1 MLKKIFSEKSFFKLL
16 IQTLN
21 VINKRGRRKFINLLI
36 LVILQ
41 AVFDVISLASLVPLI
56 QLISDRSVLEE
67 YLENIFNRVLNIS
80 ILENNSNLSLLIYI
94 PFIVIIIMIISTIIR
109 LYVVYRTNKFIEDTR
124 HQIASKLMDGYI
136 YGSINLNS
144 NTAEIA
150 KSILSEVDQFIIIVF
165 QPTILMLTNL
175 LVLIAIVI
183 YLFYSN
189 LIASV
194 SSLILLVSFYFTFYI
209 FSKRKL
215 NLEGYKSEKANRG
228 RFSTAIESFNSI
240 KDIKIYSAEYYF
252 SNRFKIFSKV
262 FAKTNATYSTL
273 VASPKYILEML
284 VFIGLAFGI
293 LFISLSN
300 SSNFT
305 SLPLLS
311 IFAFA
316 AYRAQP
322 ALSNIIYGINSIE
335 YGSKIISNLFNALN
349 DAEAK
354 KNKSEYSKINVKND
368 LNIKNSLTLKDID
381 FIYDYNNKGI
391 KDINIC
397 IECPSLFLLVGP
409 SGSGKS
415 TLLNIISGIIKPQ
428 KGEIIFFKKGS
439 QTFPKISYL
448 NQEYS
453 LFNTTIAE
461 NIAFGVEK
469 QNINYVHLKA
479 VLKQVE
485 LYNYVRTLK
494 NKVHEKV
501 GENGCNLSIGQ
512 RQRVALARALYF
524 NPDIL
529 ILDEP
534 TSSIDTK
541 NERKIISTI
550 INLSKEIIVIMATHK
565 INFMPENIKVGHL
578 NKNKFEI
585 KNIKEYVKEISNNN

>member
-67 YLENIFNRVLNIS
+67 YLENIFNSVLNIS

-124 HQIASKLMDGYI
+124 HQISSKLMDGYI

-349 DAEAK
+349 NAEAK

-368 LNIKNSLTLKDID
+368 LNIKNSLTLKDIEL
-381 FIYDYNNKGI
+381 IYDYNNKGI

-439 QTFPKISYL
+439 QTFPKVSYL

>member
-1 MLKKIFSEKSFFKLL
+1 MFKKIFLRKTFFKLL

-21 VINKRGRRKFINLLI
+21 VINKRGKRKLINLLI

-56 QLISDRSVLEE
+56 QIISDKSALEE
-67 YLENIFNRVLNIS
+67 YLENVFNRVLNIS
-80 ILENNSNLSLLIYI
+80 ILENNNDLSLLIYI

-109 LYVVYRTNKFIEDTR
+109 LYVVFKTNKFIEETR
-124 HQIASKLMDGYI
+124 HQIASRLMDGYI
-136 YGSINLNS
+136 YGSIKLNS

-175 LVLIAIVI
+175 LVLIAII
-183 YLFYSN
+183 LYLFCSN
-189 LIASV
+189 LKASV
-194 SSLILLVSFYFTFYI
+194 SSLILLISFYFAFYI

-273 VASPKYILEML
+273 VATPKYLLEML
-284 VFIGLAFGI
+284 VFIGLAVAI

-305 SLPLLS
+305 TLPLLG

-349 DAEAK
+349 NAESK
-354 KNKSEYSKINVKND
+354 KKSENLKIKVRDNFGLKS
-368 LNIKNSLTLKDID
+368 SLTLKDIEL
-381 FIYDYNNKGI
+381 IYDHNNKGI
-391 KDINIC
+391 KDINFC
-397 IECPSLFLLVGP
+397 LKCPSLFLLVGP

-428 KGEIIFFKKGS
+428 KGEIIFCKKGS
-439 QTFPKISYL
+439 KALPKVSYL

-453 LFNTTIAE
+453 LFDTTIAE

-469 QNINYVHLKA
+469 QNINYVHLKE
-479 VLKQVE
+479 VLMKAE

-529 ILDEP
+529 LLDEP

-541 NERKIISTI
+541 NEKKIINTI
-550 INLSKEIIVIMATHK
+550 INLSKNIIVIMATHK
-565 INFMPENIKVGHL
+565 INFIPDDIKVGYL
-578 NKNKFEI
+578 NNDKFEI
-585 KNIKEYVKEISNNN
+585 KNINEYAKENPNNK

>member
-1 MLKKIFSEKSFFKLL
+1 M
-16 IQTLN
+16 
-21 VINKRGRRKFINLLI
+21 
-36 LVILQ
+36 
-41 AVFDVISLASLVPLI
+41 ASLVPLI

-194 SSLILLVSFYFTFYI
+194 SSLILLVSFYFSFYI

-349 DAEAK
+349 NAEAK

-368 LNIKNSLTLKDID
+368 LNIKNSLTLKDIEL
-381 FIYDYNNKGI
+381 IYDYNNKGI

-439 QTFPKISYL
+439 QTFPKVSYL

>member
-67 YLENIFNRVLNIS
+67 YLENIFNSVLNIS

-124 HQIASKLMDGYI
+124 HQISSKLMDGYI

-349 DAEAK
+349 NAEAK

-368 LNIKNSLTLKDID
+368 LNIKNSLTLKDIEL
-381 FIYDYNNKGI
+381 IYDYNNKGI

-439 QTFPKISYL
+439 QTFPKVSYL

-453 LFNTTIAE
+453 LFDTTIAE

>member
-194 SSLILLVSFYFTFYI
+194 SSLILLVSFYFSFYI

-349 DAEAK
+349 NAEAK

-368 LNIKNSLTLKDID
+368 LNIKNSLTLKDIEL
-381 FIYDYNNKGI
+381 IYDYNNKGI

-439 QTFPKISYL
+439 QTFPKVSYL

>member
-1 MLKKIFSEKSFFKLL
+1 MFKKIFSRISFFKLL
-16 IQTLN
+16 IKTLN
-21 VINKRGRRKFINLLI
+21 VINKRERRKFINLLI
-36 LVILQ
+36 LVIIQ

-56 QLISDRSVLEE
+56 QIISNRRVLEE
-67 YLENIFNRVLNIS
+67 YLENIANRLLNIS
-80 ILENNSNLSLLIYI
+80 IIENNSDLSILIYV

-109 LYVVYRTNKFIEDTR
+109 LYVVFRTNKFIEDTR
-124 HQIASKLMDGYI
+124 YQIASRLMDGYI
-136 YGSINLNS
+136 YGSIKLNA

-165 QPTILMLTNL
+165 QPTILMLTNF
-175 LVLIAIVI
+175 LVLIAIAL

-189 LIASV
+189 LTASI
-194 SSLILLVSFYFTFYI
+194 SSLLLLISFYFAFYI

-215 NLEGYKSEKANRG
+215 NLEGYKSEKANKG
-228 RFSTAIESFNSI
+228 RFSTAIESFKSI

-252 SNRFKIFSKV
+252 SNRFKMFSKV

-284 VFIGLAFGI
+284 VFIGLAIAI
-293 LFISLSN
+293 LFITLSN
-300 SSNFT
+300 SSNFK
-305 SLPLLS
+305 SLPLLG

-335 YGSKIISNLFNALN
+335 YGSKIISNLFKALDNA
-349 DAEAK
+349 EVK
-354 KNKSEYSKINVKND
+354 KKSENLKIKVRND
-368 LNIKNSLTLKDID
+368 FSFKSSLTFKDIEL
-381 FIYDYNNKGI
+381 IYDHNNKGI
-391 KDINIC
+391 KNINFSL
-397 IECPSLFLLVGP
+397 ECPSLFLLVGP

-428 KGEIIFFKKGS
+428 KGEIIFCKKGS
-439 QTFPKISYL
+439 KSLPKVSYL

-453 LFNTTIAE
+453 LFDTTIAE

-469 QNINYVHLKA
+469 QNINYAQLKA
-479 VLKQVE
+479 VLKKAE
-485 LYNYVRTLK
+485 LYDYVITLK
-494 NKVHEKV
+494 NKVHERV

-529 ILDEP
+529 LLDEP

-541 NERKIISTI
+541 NEKKIIDTI
-550 INLSKEIIVIMATHK
+550 LKLSKNIIVIMATHK
-565 INFMPENIKVGHL
+565 INFIPNNIKVGHI
-578 NKNKFEI
+578 NNNKFQI
-585 KNIKEYVKEISNNN
+585 KNIDEYAKENPKK